1 MNTQITD
8 IQEATG
14 LDFFE
19 AAAYQQLE
27 EQMQRLE
34 DEANYD
40 D

>member
-1 MNTQITD
+1 MD
-8 IQEATG
+8 IQQATG

-34 DEANYD
+34 DEANYED
-40 D
+40 